1 MASHREDLEQDLEE
15 LVNVRENI
23 DILDRIAEGRN
34 TSELPIS
41 LHDIGEA
48 WQLEIEL
55 PGVRQGDVQVAM
67 QDDHLVISG
76 VKQRVPLD
84 EEISTLRNERTF
96 GAFERRIG
104 LPGTV
109 RPEEIRAVL
118 GSGVL
123 TVIMPKT

>member
-15 LVNVRENI
+15 LINVRENI
-23 DILDRIAEGRN
+23 DFLDQIAEGR
-34 TSELPIS
+34 TTTELPVS

-55 PGVRQGDVQVAM
+55 PGVRQGDVQVAI
-67 QDDHLVISG
+67 QDDYLVISG

-84 EEISTLRNERTF
+84 EEIGTLRNERTF
-96 GAFERRIG
+96 GAFERRIM
-104 LPGTV
+104 LPGAV
-109 RPEEIRAVL
+109 QPEDIRAVL

-123 TVIMPKT
+123 TVIMPKN